1 MNARLHRLHLHSA
14 GHAEDI
20 KAQVQLLDD
29 LHNTLRALASAEEE
43 LPESVRALN
52 PLERES
58 VELEIRRDI
67 QLVYR
72 AIASSAVEGGAL
84 HENALSRFRE
94 VRRKLIRADL
104 MGGAS

>member
-1 MNARLHRLHLHSA
+1 MNARIHKLHLFSS
-14 GHAEDI
+14 GHTEDI

-29 LHNTLRALASAEEE
+29 LHNTLRALASDEQD

-72 AIASSAVEGGAL
+72 AITSSAVEGQAL
-84 HENALSRFRE
+84 HESALSRFRE

-104 MGGAS
+104 RGTS